1 VALFYAISQL
11 GIQEAPGYYW
21 VYNEAFVLVLGPVQ
35 SSVPT
40 DVVMEIRSEERDCGP
55 SH

>member
-1 VALFYAISQL
+1 MALFYAISQL
-11 GIQEAPGYYW
+11 GIQETPGYYW